1 MDWDTQLVPYLSTV
15 IVVATV
21 ATVVLAVFSYL
32 AFKLRERRR
41 PRSAAPPVFFHR
53 YRPDGAPAAEPDA
66 EAQP

>member
-21 ATVVLAVFSYL
+21 ATVVLAVFSYR

-41 PRSAAPPVFFHR
+41 PRNAAPPVFFRR
-53 YRPDGAPAAEPDA
+53 YRPEGVAAAEPDA
-66 EAQP
+66 EPQP